1 MNITTTTTTKDF
13 FNELIGKC
21 HRYRWFLFGAI
32 ASAII
37 MTIAGSFFEGRYL
50 LIDGG
55 FRDYIYI
62 QLGAPIS
69 IIIPMFVAAA
79 LVILINLPDEQRYQ
93 LSCAKWRFTPM
104 LVNMTIA
111 MALTFTFALI
121 TAFVPAFIATCGIVS
136 AISGNGYYDNLVFS
150 SSELLL
156 DFGYCLVISWIVIG
170 SANKFMYYLKANPK
184 LIILWVMSIGAV
196 FGLVVLTIYLLG
208 DSPIEL
214 EINALTTFVF
224 MLIATILY
232 EGINAA
238 IRIIALRKGDISR

>member
-1 MNITTTTTTKDF
+1 MNLTTTTYTKDF
-13 FNELIGKC
+13 FNALINKC

-32 ASAII
+32 AAAFV
-37 MTIAGSFFEGRYL
+37 MTIAGSFFENLEHRLGGPNNYSIIYL
-50 LIDGG
+50 GS
-55 FRDYIYI
+55 
-62 QLGAPIS
+62 PIS
-69 IIIPMFVAAA
+69 IVIPMFIAAA

-93 LSCAKWRFTPM
+93 LSCAKGRFTPM

-111 MALTFTFALI
+111 AVLTFTFALI

-136 AISGNGYYDNLVFS
+136 AITSNGYYDNLIFT

-184 LIILWVMSIGAV
+184 LIILWVMSIGTV
-196 FGLVVLTIYLLG
+196 FGLVLLSIYLLG

-224 MLIATILY
+224 MLVSAILY
-232 EGINAA
+232 EGINVA